1 MNELVKTT
9 KGKDSNVTEA
19 EVLNISEEFEEIN
32 KHNKLNEAANPKSA
46 KNSKKV
52 EERSESKEEMIP
64 IITEPV
70 FNKIDPSLLGY
81 TEEQYQSLN
90 RLIKDI
96 QARNPK
102 IKRNRTQILGHD
114 EYTNRKTDPGKLFD
128 WSKIGF

>member
-19 EVLNISEEFEEIN
+19 EVLNISEELEEIN
-32 KHNKLNEAANPKSA
+32 KHNKLNEAANPNSA

-96 QARNPK
+96 LARNPK
-102 IKRNRTQILGHD
+102 IKHNRTQILGHD
-114 EYTNRKTDPGKLFD
+114 EYTSRKTDPGKLFD